1 MFNKRYQVL
10 LSDWMEDYIKFV
22 AERYDLNASSVIRMH
37 ICSGFLRN
45 ISILCP
51 EYKMDLNDKEFAE
64 LLNKASKNEL
74 VEEESH
80 RMISKL
86 LFEARK
92 AVEYRLSKEK
102 KQKKL

>member
-22 AERYDLNASSVIRMH
+22 AEKYDLNFSSEIRIHMCLG
-37 ICSGFLRN
+37 I
-45 ISILCP
+45 IYVTSILYP
-51 EYKMDLNDKEFAE
+51 ELKLDLVDKEFLE
-64 LLNKASKNEL
+64 LSKKVGKKEL
-74 VEEESH
+74 REEEVH
-80 RMISKL
+80 KMMSKV

-92 AVEYRLSKEK
+92 AVEYILSEEE